1 MTSIKDVAEKA
12 GVSVATVSRVFSNG
26 PHVRQEV
33 RDHVLKIADELGY
46 RPNRIASSLRKQSS
60 RVIGLL
66 VSDIR
71 NPFFVEI
78 ARAVEDVAN
87 TKNMSVLICN
97 TDENPEKEQVYLE
110 TLLDELVAGIILSPT
125 RETAEPFQ
133 FLLEG
138 NTPVVAIDRRIVGAK
153 IDCVISD
160 NFQSA
165 RLITTHL
172 IENGYT
178 HIGAIM
184 GLQNSMTGR
193 DRLLGFK
200 TTLAEHGIEANP
212 KFAIYSQPRE
222 LESEAMVSKW
232 LAAAN
237 YPRALLTGN
246 SRITLGAITAIHKAG
261 LSIPDDIAIAGFDDT
276 VWMPFIDLGVT
287 VISQPTYE
295 IGRTAAELLFQR
307 MTDSTRS
314 TREVVLNGTLIV
326 RGSTRVMI

>member
-110 TLLDELVAGIILSPT
+110 TLLD
-125 RETAEPFQ
+125 
-133 FLLEG
+133 
-138 NTPVVAIDRRIVGAK
+138 
-153 IDCVISD
+153 
-160 NFQSA
+160 
-165 RLITTHL
+165 
-172 IENGYT
+172 
-178 HIGAIM
+178 
-184 GLQNSMTGR
+184 
-193 DRLLGFK
+193 
-200 TTLAEHGIEANP
+200 
-212 KFAIYSQPRE
+212 
-222 LESEAMVSKW
+222 
-232 LAAAN
+232 
-237 YPRALLTGN
+237 
-246 SRITLGAITAIHKAG
+246 
-261 LSIPDDIAIAGFDDT
+261 
-276 VWMPFIDLGVT
+276 
-287 VISQPTYE
+287 
-295 IGRTAAELLFQR
+295 
-307 MTDSTRS
+307 
-314 TREVVLNGTLIV
+314 
-326 RGSTRVMI
+326 